1 MYLSLY
7 SVPKET
13 DTIHTIIPFAYSQTL
28 NPVGANTNTFFG
40 TSALTSSLSKVNL
53 VSSSLS
59 QYEIQNQRQQQQQIS
74 PWFPTVPAIACS
86 TGLFSFNINGVPE
99 KDANVPI
106 GYDNNNNLLA
116 LQ

>member
-1 MYLSLY
+1 MKYKINGSN
-7 SVPKET
+7 
-13 DTIHTIIPFAYSQTL
+13 A
-28 NPVGANTNTFFG
+28 
-40 TSALTSSLSKVNL
+40 
-53 VSSSLS
+53 
-59 QYEIQNQRQQQQQIS
+59 QQIS

-116 LQ
+116 LQSTAKQ